1 MDPVVISQYEH
12 QAGWR
17 LRPAIAGLSQQELN
31 WKPTDPKLGLWSIQQ
46 IVLHLMDSD
55 LIWTDR
61 AKRVIA
67 EDNPSLIGYNET
79 KFANHLHYELWSA
92 DDAIT
97 IFELNRKNFA
107 NVLRHLPH
115 AAFARVGTH
124 NEAGVMRLGQMIQ
137 RISGH
142 VDHHMKFV
150 DLKRAAFGKATAQ

>member
-1 MDPVVISQYEH
+1 MDQAVISQYE

-17 LRPAIAGLSQQELN
+17 LRLAIAGLSQQDLN
-31 WKPTDPKLGLWSIQQ
+31 WKPTDRKLGLWSIQQ

-67 EDNPSLIGYNET
+67 EENPRLIGYDET
-79 KFANHLHYELWSA
+79 KFANNLHYDLWSA
-92 DDAIT
+92 GDAVT

-107 NVLRHLPH
+107 NVLRQLPE
-115 AAFARVGTH
+115 AAFDRMGTH
-124 NEAGVMRLGQMIQ
+124 NEAGVMRLGQMVQ

-142 VDHHMKFV
+142 VDHHLKFI
-150 DLKRAAFGKATAQ
+150 DLKRAALGKATAR